1 MDDQKFDVIHPAPA
15 GDKRQQRAYGLSHMV
30 ATGACTALATA
41 GLAFAVGQAKPQSTS
56 SAPSPAPIVAAEQ
69 EKLPDASGTTD
80 QKGDQKTADGQK
92 PSAGSAE
99 QPKVTEDIN
108 KTAEAEKATTS
119 ESTTPIVQVV
129 GVPIQAQ
136 SENGNSNTN
145 TEQVKEPVWVDEVGH
160 WNYDTVTDYE
170 ERTVYK
176 DVPNYVDTIVYRCS
190 EGDFESTDVSEVIAH
205 CEEHGTSIRSEVRQS
220 IDGTRKE
227 ADGTEM
233 VAVGTH
239 QELGEWVV
247 DVPGH
252 WE

>member
-1 MDDQKFDVIHPAPA
+1 MDDQKFDVIQPVPT
-15 GDKRQQRAYGLSHMV
+15 GTDKKQHRPYGLSHMV

-41 GLAFAVGQAKPQSTS
+41 GLAFAVGQAKPQPT
-56 SAPSPAPIVAAEQ
+56 ATTASPAPIVATEQ
-69 EKLPDASGTTD
+69 GKTTDTPGTTSQKAD
-80 QKGDQKTADGQK
+80 QKATDGQK
-92 PSAGSAE
+92 QASGSAE
-99 QPKVTEDIN
+99 QPKVTDDVN
-108 KTAEAEKATTS
+108 KTAETEKNTMS
-119 ESTTPIVQVV
+119 ETPTPVVQVV

-136 SENGNSNTN
+136 SNTSNSN
-145 TEQVKEPVWVDEVGH
+145 TEQVKDPVWVDEVGH
-160 WNYDTVTDYE
+160 WNYETATDYE

-176 DVPNYVDTIVYRCS
+176 DVPNYVDTIVYKCS
-190 EGDFESTDVSEVIAH
+190 EDDFESPDVSEVIAH

-239 QELGEWVV
+239 QEIGEWVV